1 MNMEARIQ
9 GIGMTS
15 VRTRK
20 RLIDRLKRDGISSD
34 AVLNAMLEVP
44 RHMFVDEALASR
56 AYEDCSLPIGEGQ
69 TISQPYVV
77 ALMTQL
83 MVENLKP
90 NTQSDESIN
99 KVLEVGTGSGY
110 QAAVLSRLVNKVFTV
125 ERIRTLAHKSSATM
139 RQLGIRNVNARYAD
153 GYQGWAGEGPF
164 DAILVTAAMDA
175 VPDELVAQLRPG
187 GVLIGPV
194 GPQATQQK
202 LTVTRLRENGKLQRQ
217 SIAAVRFVPFLAGT
231 C

>member
-1 MNMEARIQ
+1 MNMEARIR

-15 VRTRK
+15 VT
-20 RLIDRLKRDGISSD
+20 
-34 AVLNAMLEVP
+34 VLNAMLEVP

-83 MVENLKP
+83 MLENLKP
-90 NTQSDESIN
+90 KGFSNAQTDEPIK

-110 QAAVLSRLVNKVFTV
+110 QAAILSKLVSKVFTV
-125 ERIRTLAHKSSATM
+125 ERIRTLAHKSSATF
-139 RQLGIRNVNARYAD
+139 RQLGIRNINARYAD
-153 GYQGWAGEGPF
+153 GYQGWEGEGPF

-187 GVLIGPV
+187 GVLVGPV
-194 GPQATQQK
+194 GPPEAQQK

-217 SIAAVRFVPFLAGT
+217 SVATVRFVPFLAGT